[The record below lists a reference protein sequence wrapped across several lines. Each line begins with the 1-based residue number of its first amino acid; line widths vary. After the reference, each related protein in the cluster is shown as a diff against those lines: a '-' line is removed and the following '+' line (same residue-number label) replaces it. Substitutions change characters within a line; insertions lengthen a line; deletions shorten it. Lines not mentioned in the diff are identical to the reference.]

1 MNVVEFTFG
10 ILFIIAFVALIE
22 AGTMALLIY
31 INEYGFK
38 ALIEAMGEKLTEFIN
53 QTADFMINIFK

>member
-10 ILFIIAFVALIE
+10 FLLIIAFVALIE

-31 INEYGFK
+31 INKYGFK
-38 ALIEAMGEKLTEFIN
+38 AFIEAIGEELTDFIE
-53 QTADFMINIFK
+53 QTANFLIKLIK

>member
-10 ILFIIAFVALIE
+10 ILFIIVFVALIE

-38 ALIEAMGEKLTEFIN
+38 ALIEAMGEELTEFIN

>member
-10 ILFIIAFVALIE
+10 ILLIIAFVALIE

-31 INEYGFK
+31 INKYGFK
-38 ALIEAMGEKLTEFIN
+38 ALIEAMGEELTDFIE
-53 QTADFMINIFK
+53 QTANFMINIFK